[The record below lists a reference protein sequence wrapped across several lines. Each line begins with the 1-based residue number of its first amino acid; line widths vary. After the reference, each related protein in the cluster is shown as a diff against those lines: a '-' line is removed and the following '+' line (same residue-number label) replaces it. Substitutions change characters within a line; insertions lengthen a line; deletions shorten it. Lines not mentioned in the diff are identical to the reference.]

1 MSCRE
6 RGPKVTIITTQFVQ
20 TDATQFK
27 SVVQSLTGKNAKV
40 DRSNGAKKA
49 VEERPPP
56 PCVVAEGS
64 WLEDFD
70 KFFMEMPPTEE
81 FNSLRGFN

>member
-6 RGPKVTIITTQFVQ
+6 RGPKVKIITTQFVQ

-40 DRSNGAKKA
+40 GQSNGAKKA

-56 PCVVAEGS
+56 PCVVVEGP
-64 WLEDFD
+64 WLGDFE
-70 KFFMEMPPTEE
+70 KFFMEMPPMEE
-81 FNSLRGFN
+81 FNSLRTFN